1 MRGPISELMAILYE
15 YARHI
20 YKEEF
25 TKYQIDKRRH
35 FIDVNSAQEYQ
46 IHHFRYVSR
55 ILGME
60 GVSLFSP
67 YLATTRERMAKKTT
81 EPAPEPT
88 LGVEICHTEPACLKV
103 GGKFFQETGQKEVY
117 YMLGRALAL
126 MRPELALSQRLS
138 AERLEAVFQAGLS
151 LSVDRFRFTADP
163 RALDTERRLLEKAL
177 PEPARAALSRVTRE
191 YVKTATPNDLRNYL
205 EGAELS
211 AVRTGMFVA
220 GEIEPVKKMVLGE
233 TGAAYRVQARSKI
246 RDLMVFALGED
257 LHALR
262 VAVGTH
268 VEVLAR
274 R

>member
-1 MRGPISELMAILYE
+1 
-15 YARHI
+15 
-20 YKEEF
+20 
-25 TKYQIDKRRH
+25 
-35 FIDVNSAQEYQ
+35 
-46 IHHFRYVSR
+46 
-55 ILGME
+55 
-60 GVSLFSP
+60 
-67 YLATTRERMAKKTT
+67 
-81 EPAPEPT
+81 
-88 LGVEICHTEPACLKV
+88 
-103 GGKFFQETGQKEVY
+103 
-117 YMLGRALAL
+117 MLGRALAL

-138 AERLEAVFQAGLS
+138 AERLEAVFQAALS

-163 RALDTERRLLEKAL
+163 RALDAERRVLEKAL
-177 PEPARAALSRVTRE
+177 PEPARAALARVTKE

-220 GEIEPVKKMVLGE
+220 GEIEPVKKMVMGE
-233 TGAAYRVQARSKI
+233 TGASFRVQARSKI